1 MSEFNTIYY
10 FSQDV
15 QIHDLRTNNHMTPFP
30 KFFNVCQND
39 YKQLITVANDDNIW
53 IKEYNFRI
61 INHIKDVLYV
71 PKEQ

>member
-1 MSEFNTIYY
+1 
-10 FSQDV
+10 
-15 QIHDLRTNNHMTPFP
+15 MTPFP